1 MKILA
6 EKEAEKFLRENA
18 FDVVDGI
25 FVKNKTSLAK
35 LKIKFPLVAK
45 ASGKKII
52 HKKKLGGVVT
62 NIKNSKSLLKAFDKL
77 KKIKGCEEVL
87 LQEFLKG
94 NEFFFGIK
102 KTPEFSH
109 VIVFGK
115 GGSDVEK
122 EKDVAFR
129 VCPVEKKDIE
139 EMISNTKVSDSM
151 SSDEKSSSIKI
162 LNQLCRLAEKYPKIS
177 ELDINPML
185 NKKIADARIV
195 FE

>member
-1 MKILA
+1 MKVFT
-6 EKEAEKFLRENA
+6 EKEAEEFLRENA
-18 FDVVDGI
+18 FDVAEGI
-25 FVKNKTSLAK
+25 FVKSEDSLEK

-45 ASGKKII
+45 ASGKNII
-52 HKKKLGGVVT
+52 HKKKLGGVFT
-62 NIKNSKSLLKAFDKL
+62 NIKNSKSLFEAFDQL

-87 LQEFLKG
+87 LQETLKG
-94 NEFFFGIK
+94 NELFFGIK

-115 GGSDVEK
+115 GGTDVEK
-122 EKDVAFR
+122 EKDVSFR
-129 VCPVEKKDIE
+129 ICPAEKKDIK
-139 EMISNTKVSDSM
+139 EMISGTKVSSSM
-151 SSDEKSSSIKI
+151 SDEEKSFAQKT
-162 LNQLCRLAEKYPKIS
+162 LANLCRLAKKYPKIS